1 MNSLYFVDH
10 SEYLEHH
17 GIKGQ
22 KWGVRRYQNP
32 DGSLTSAGARR
43 YGVDSNGKM
52 SAEGKK
58 KYEKDKLK
66 ADFKSGALKDQ
77 AQAVANKKQKD
88 RTTEERRL
96 LNNYRGMVN
105 KKKFVTNL
113 TANAAISAGTAALG
127 GLVAVMKTKKFVD
140 IQNAM
145 GGVGGLKSYVDVGK
159 TFTTGAVKA
168 MTSPLNLI
176 TTAVTMGVVN
186 KSINSSIDKKYGLK
200 GDERRNRDY
209 NFKMQYIR

>member
-1 MNSLYFVDH
+1 MSSLYFVDH

-77 AQAVANKKQKD
+77 AQVVANKKQKD
-88 RTTEERRL
+88 RTTEERKL

-105 KKKFVTNL
+105 QKKILTNL
-113 TANAAISAGTAALG
+113 TANAAIAAGNAAFG
-127 GLVAVMKTKKFVD
+127 GLVAVMKTKKYVD
-140 IQNAM
+140 ILNAA

-168 MTSPLNLI
+168 MSSPLNVI
-176 TTAVTMGVVN
+176 MEMAAATIVN
-186 KSINSSIDKKYGLK
+186 KSINSNIDKKYGLK
-200 GDERRNRDY
+200 RRRA
-209 NFKMQYIR
+209 